1 MTKIVKYSA
10 EWCAPCKKFAPI
22 VHKVVEELR
31 SEGVNITLEDVD
43 VDKTPTPGIL
53 SVPTVQ
59 VVDDSGTVLGE
70 RSGAMSKNTFKK
82 FVEETANI

>member
-1 MTKIVKYSA
+1 MVKVVKYSA

-22 VHKVVEELR
+22 VHKAVEELR

-53 SVPTVQ
+53 SVPTVR
-59 VVDDSGTVLGE
+59 VVDDGGTVLGE
-70 RSGAMSKNTFKK
+70 RSGDMSKNTFKK
-82 FVEETANI
+82 FVEEVANI